1 MKSSIIKP
9 NQFADSEDF
18 EFSALQ
24 EARFYRKAIVQE
36 FLPYLNG
43 KVIDMGAGIGQM
55 TALFAEIVGK
65 ENLCGVEP
73 DSRFASI
80 FRKNHPDISLIEKTA
95 STLPVGT
102 FCDTITSVNVLEH
115 IDNHVAE
122 LSEYRKLL
130 AHTGGHL
137 CLLVPAR
144 PEIFSPI
151 DRDFGHFRRYT
162 KSSMSQALDAAGLT
176 VQKMFYFNFIGYF
189 AWLFN
194 FRLLRSRSFN
204 PTMVRMFD
212 RFIFRWAHGLE
223 NKFARPPLGQSL
235 VVIAKAAS
243 S

>member
-1 MKSSIIKP
+1 LKSPVIKP

-24 EARFYRKAIVQE
+24 EAHFYRKAIVQE

-55 TALFAEIVGK
+55 TALFAEIVGRK
-65 ENLCGVEP
+65 NLSGVEP

-80 FRKNHPDISLIEKTA
+80 FRKNHPDISLIEETA

-102 FCDTITSVNVLEH
+102 FCDAITSVNVLEH

-122 LSEYRKLL
+122 LSEYRRLL
-130 AHTGGHL
+130 APTGGHL

-151 DRDFGHFRRYT
+151 DQDFGHFRRYT
-162 KSSMSQALDAAGLT
+162 PSSISQALQSAGLT
-176 VQKMFYFNFIGYF
+176 VHKLFYFNFLGYF
-189 AWLFN
+189 AWLIN
-194 FRLLRSRSFN
+194 FKILASRSFN
-204 PTMVRMFD
+204 PLMVRTFD
-212 RFIFRWAHGLE
+212 RFIFRWTNMLE
-223 NKFARPPLGQSL
+223 KGFARPPIGQSL
-235 VVIAKAAS
+235 VVISRAI
-243 S
+243 

>member
-1 MKSSIIKP
+1 LKSSVIKP

-55 TALFAEIVGK
+55 TALFAEIVGR

-80 FRKNHPDISLIEKTA
+80 FRKNYPNISLIEKTA

-102 FCDTITSVNVLEH
+102 FCDVITSVNVLEH

-122 LSEYRKLL
+122 LSEYRRLL
-130 AHTGGHL
+130 APSGGHL

-151 DRDFGHFRRYT
+151 DQDFGHFRRYT
-162 KSSMSQALDAAGLT
+162 PSSISKALQSAGLT
-176 VQKMFYFNFIGYF
+176 VQKLFYFNFLGYF
-189 AWLFN
+189 AWLIN
-194 FRLLRSRSFN
+194 FKILESRSFN
-204 PTMVRMFD
+204 PLVVRTFD
-212 RFIFRWAHGLE
+212 RFIFRWMNMLE
-223 NKFARPPLGQSL
+223 KGVARPPIGQSL
-235 VVIAKAAS
+235 VVISRAI
-243 S
+243 

>member
-1 MKSSIIKP
+1 MKSSAINP
-9 NQFADSEDF
+9 NQFAKFGDF
-18 EFSALQ
+18 EFSTLQ
-24 EARFYRKAIVQE
+24 QACFYRKAIARE
-36 FLPYLNG
+36 FSPYLKG

-55 TALFAEIVGK
+55 STLFAEIVGN
-65 ENLCGVEP
+65 ENLCAVEP

-80 FRKNHPDISLIEKTA
+80 FRKDHPDISLVEGTA
-95 STLPVGT
+95 ANLPTGT

-115 IDNHVAE
+115 IENHVAE

-130 AHTGGHL
+130 APTGGYL

-162 KSSMSQALDAAGLT
+162 KFSMSQALDAAGLT

-223 NKFARPPLGQSL
+223 NKFARPPFGQSL
-235 VVIAKAAS
+235 VAISRAS
-243 S
+243 CN